1 MAYIAQCVLT
11 VRFKNETGDT
21 ETVTRFGTGFGN
33 GFDQDPGK
41 AHESAVKEAE
51 SDAMK
56 RAAMT
61 LGYRFGLA
69 LYDKSQAHVQQ
80 EITIDDARKLLV
92 QKSNDHWKRLGGSIT
107 QKEQLVKSLQSV
119 DGPKFADFVQTCVSE
134 GVDSLQGFY
143 DYASSF
149 FKIDVPFIIGGS
161 AS

>member
-1 MAYIAQCVLT
+1 
-11 VRFKNETGDT
+11 
-21 ETVTRFGTGFGN
+21 
-33 GFDQDPGK
+33 
-41 AHESAVKEAE
+41 
-51 SDAMK
+51 
-56 RAAMT
+56 MT